1 MIFSGF
7 LENIDNKPA
16 EEWPMIAALDSHISV
31 NFFIDIKLINFIVFP
46 EQDSVAVTGVAVFL
60 QSVLPGLLVQFVG
73 WEESDSTLSVKP
85 EIFKRGFLGLL
96 CSF

>member
-1 MIFSGF
+1 VIFSVF

-16 EEWPMIAALDSHISV
+16 EDWPMIAALDSHISV

-46 EQDSVAVTGVAVFL
+46 EQDSVAVAGVAVFL
-60 QSVLPGLLVQFVG
+60 QSVLSGLLVQFVR
-73 WEESDSTLSVKP
+73 WEESDWAFSVKP
-85 EIFKRGFLGLL
+85 EILKRGFLGLF